1 MNVNPDNVPL
11 WRFFGCI
18 LLFVLVVLGLPFLL
32 TAILPHSE
40 LVDAAAEQNWQ
51 QVKRLVSQGAD
62 VNGTDERDHTA
73 LMYAAMDGRTDVIQL
88 LLVHGA
94 NVNATANDGAP
105 VIAFAGER
113 PHVQAILRKAGAK
126 P

>member
-1 MNVNPDNVPL
+1 MDVNPDNVPL
-11 WRFFGCI
+11 WRFFGCV
-18 LLFVLVVLGLPFLL
+18 LLFFLGLPFLL

-40 LVDAAAEQNWQ
+40 LVNAASEQDWQ
-51 QVKRLVSQGAD
+51 QVKRLVSRGAD

-73 LMYAAMDGRTDVIQL
+73 LMYAATYGRTDIIQL

-94 NVNATANDGAP
+94 DVNATANDGAP